1 MRHDIQLKEIKNYVK
16 DNFKDL
22 CQMPKSLKRQEKN
35 VWMNQIFRDKFKQRN
50 PGYLESKD
58 ALIKQVKM
66 MSVENQDQF
75 VEEVRGIQYSNF

>member
-1 MRHDIQLKEIKNYVK
+1 
-16 DNFKDL
+16 
-22 CQMPKSLKRQEKN
+22 MPKSLKRQEKN